1 MYVFCN
7 QKLLTNIGTNK
18 VRYRK
23 YFEYNCTLNM
33 DILVPISYTNACTI
47 SRWPSD
53 IKIGCDGDDGGSD
66 GGGVGHLEA
75 FASAISAMIAC
86 LLAGFRRSQVVSTAR
101 RMHARLCSLLVP
113 SLDLPI
119 LTPSSTA

>member
-101 RMHARLCSLLVP
+101 RMHARLCSLLAP
-113 SLDLPI
+113 SLDLPS
-119 LTPSSTA
+119 LTP

>member
-1 MYVFCN
+1 M
-7 QKLLTNIGTNK
+7 
-18 VRYRK
+18 RYRK

>member
-1 MYVFCN
+1 M
-7 QKLLTNIGTNK
+7 
-18 VRYRK
+18 RYRK
-23 YFEYNCTLNM
+23 YFEYSCTLNP
-33 DILVPISYTNACTI
+33 DILVPISYTDACTI